1 MKTELEYLKN
11 AVISSNITG
20 LQVHEN
26 FEQDKRKKINRF
38 FLTINKIS
46 ISPVL
51 DYTNMNHFILGLS
64 TAYKL
69 TNDKITTNVK
79 TFIKAFGIDNLNN
92 KTVEQNGKKY
102 KIELSAQDLEYH
114 SINNPD
120 WGGSKERLDKYHEN
134 GNFRF
139 YAMDENQM
147 CIWVYPTTDLL
158 IDN

>member
-26 FEQDKRKKINRF
+26 FEQDKRKRIARF

-79 TFIKAFGIDNLNN
+79 TFIKAFGIENLNH
-92 KTVEQNGKKY
+92 KTVEQNGKNIK
-102 KIELSAQDLEYH
+102 
-114 SINNPD
+114 
-120 WGGSKERLDKYHEN
+120 
-134 GNFRF
+134 
-139 YAMDENQM
+139 
-147 CIWVYPTTDLL
+147 
-158 IDN
+158 